1 MKTKLLIFIILLI
14 YLFTKKPFKIETYS
28 SIHNINKSYT
38 IIKEPVRSDH
48 LIGYIHNISPM
59 RSEYIYNYLFNLNS
73 YSPIYLLPVYYQKA
87 SGIEIV
93 TLDQYIN
100 KICFIDNYKNGW
112 NNNFSYNLIDGI
124 MDITNNILKNY
135 FKSDTL
141 VEKTIYIFEYIK
153 LLKNIMKDQLKVN
166 IKKNINY
173 ELYYLSNNFIFD
185 RIVDILIENQDSSLS
200 LNNIVD
206 FIVNDL
212 DEKNLVKLLTKKDY
226 DNIDILFESIDET
239 LVNFINDRYRKDYST
254 ILNLSLYKVKNL
266 YFSGELIDYDFK
278 DKYCK

>member
-38 IIKEPVRSDH
+38 IIKEPIRSDQ

-73 YSPIYLLPVYYQKA
+73 YSPIYLLP
-87 SGIEIV
+87 GL

-141 VEKTIYIFEYIK
+141 FEKTIYIFEYIK
-153 LLKNIMKDQLKVN
+153 LLKNIMKDHLKVN
-166 IKKNINY
+166 IKKNVNY

-185 RIVDILIENQDSSLS
+185 RLVDILIENQDSSLS

-212 DEKNLVKLLTKKDY
+212 DEKKLVKLLTKKDY
-226 DNIDILFESIDET
+226 DNIDILFEGIDET

-254 ILNLSLYKVKNL
+254 ILNLSLYEVKNL
-266 YFSGELIDYDFK
+266 YFTGELIDYDFK

>member
-14 YLFTKKPFKIETYS
+14 YLFIKKPFKIETYS

-38 IIKEPVRSDH
+38 IIKEPVRSDQ

-73 YSPIYLLPVYYQKA
+73 YSPIYLLPKL
-87 SGIEIV
+87 
-93 TLDQYIN
+93 TLEQYIN

-112 NNNFSYNLIDGI
+112 NNNFSYNLTDGI
-124 MDITNNILKNY
+124 IEITNNILKNN
-135 FKSDTL
+135 FKSDIL
-141 VEKTIYIFEYIK
+141 VEKTIIINDYIK
-153 LLKNIMKDQLKVN
+153 LLKNIMKDHLKVN
-166 IKKNINY
+166 IKKNVNY

-185 RIVDILIENQDSSLS
+185 RLVDILIENQDSSLS

-206 FIVNDL
+206 FIVTDL
-212 DEKNLVKLLTKKDY
+212 DEKKLIKLLTKKDY
-226 DNIDILFESIDET
+226 DNIDILFEGIDET

-266 YFSGELIDYDFK
+266 YFTGELIDYDFK

>member
-1 MKTKLLIFIILLI
+1 MKSKLLIFIILLI
-14 YLFTKKPFKIETYS
+14 YLFLKKLSKIETYS
-28 SIHNINKSYT
+28 SIHNINKLYT
-38 IIKEPVRSDH
+38 IIEEPVRSDQ

-73 YSPIYLLPVYYQKA
+73 YSLIYTLP
-87 SGIEIV
+87 EL
-93 TLDQYIN
+93 TLEQYIN
-100 KICFIDNYKNGW
+100 KICFIYNYKNDW
-112 NNNFSYNLIDGI
+112 NNFSYNLTDGI
-124 MDITNNILKNY
+124 MEITNNILKNY
-135 FKSDTL
+135 FKSDRL
-141 VEKTIYIFEYIK
+141 VEKTINIKDYIQ
-153 LLKNIMKDQLKVN
+153 LLKGIMKDNLKSN
-166 IKKNINY
+166 IEKNVNY

-185 RIVDILIENQDSSLS
+185 RLVDILIENQDRNLS

-206 FIVNDL
+206 FIVTDL
-212 DEKNLVKLLTKKDY
+212 DEKKLVKLLTKKDY
-226 DNIDILFESIDET
+226 DNIDILFEGIDET